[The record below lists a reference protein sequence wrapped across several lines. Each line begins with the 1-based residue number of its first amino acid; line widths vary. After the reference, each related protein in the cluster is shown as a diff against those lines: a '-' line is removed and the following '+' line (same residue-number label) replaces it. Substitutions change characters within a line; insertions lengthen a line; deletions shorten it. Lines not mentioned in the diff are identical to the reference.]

1 MNVKKRYWWRMI
13 KICWSVISILFQ
25 PDLVSCFITMNVF
38 QWGEKILFETLQ
50 KPLKTN
56 GELQKMSKTSH
67 KVTFSKLRNVE
78 TGRGDSNEKL
88 KFLTYF
94 WKPSLNLWVRWF
106 LNATKSQIFSCSIQ
120 GTVWISI
127 GKSNNFPLIIHS
139 AQRACRVTVV
149 FLIL

>member
-1 MNVKKRYWWRMI
+1 MWKRDIGGGWSKFAGAWYRFCSSRISYLASSQWMFSNEVKRSSSRRCKNRSRLMENF
-13 KICWSVISILFQ
+13 K
-25 PDLVSCFITMNVF
+25 
-38 QWGEKILFETLQ
+38 
-50 KPLKTN
+50 
-56 GELQKMSKTSH
+56 KMSKTSH

-78 TGRGDSNEKL
+78 TGRGDLNEKL